1 VTFWALSKENILERD
16 TDEIQGIYMLLETK
30 LPKIIEKFL
39 VQSVRFEV
47 IGDIWLLP
55 SHIRTLIHD
64 AIEKTAD

>member
-16 TDEIQGIYMLLETK
+16 TEETK